1 MMRMM
6 MFTYDDDDG
15 IFCLDNVHNK
25 KSCIYNVNC

>member
-1 MMRMM
+1 
-6 MFTYDDDDG
+6 MFTYDDDDENDDD